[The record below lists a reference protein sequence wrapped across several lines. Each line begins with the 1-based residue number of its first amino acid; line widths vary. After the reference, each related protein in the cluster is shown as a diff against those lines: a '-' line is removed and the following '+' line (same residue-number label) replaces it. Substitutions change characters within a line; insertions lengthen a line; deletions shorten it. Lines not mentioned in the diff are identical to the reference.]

1 MKLVAHND
9 KILKIA
15 TNKAFR
21 HNSSIFNGYPKS
33 RDSSGNC
40 DESPAEKIAKERAQN
55 NLVSFAEANSPG
67 DSKSP
72 GEFARLFCA
81 RS

>member
-1 MKLVAHND
+1 VQ
-9 KILKIA
+9 
-15 TNKAFR
+15 
-21 HNSSIFNGYPKS
+21 KS
-33 RDSSGNC
+33 RI
-40 DESPAEKIAKERAQN
+40 EVPKERAQN

-81 RS
+81 RSLELVGDLGFEGKIVNFLMRQGGKMGA